1 MVVLEDLTQ
10 SSITS
15 LTLTLAI
22 RYLELEIIVLMSL
35 MLVSNKHFFFQI
47 SKMNQLTNKYIELHI
62 FYGTNTS
69 L

>member
-35 MLVSNKHFFFQI
+35 MLVSNKHFFFSNFQDESVNKQI
-47 SKMNQLTNKYIELHI
+47 Y
-62 FYGTNTS
+62 
-69 L
+69 